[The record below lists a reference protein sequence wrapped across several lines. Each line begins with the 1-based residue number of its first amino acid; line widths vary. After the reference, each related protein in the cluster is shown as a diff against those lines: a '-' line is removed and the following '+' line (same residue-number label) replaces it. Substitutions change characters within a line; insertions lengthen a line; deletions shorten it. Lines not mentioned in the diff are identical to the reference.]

1 MVIINT
7 AFQTRNV
14 FLTASPQE
22 IEYEELFPC
31 YKLKLNDLP
40 RRRLEEC
47 YTEHPDVSN
56 PMSDVV
62 ISR

>member
-7 AFQTRNV
+7 AFQTRN
-14 FLTASPQE
+14 FILTAAPE
-22 IEYEELFPC
+22 KIEYQEEFPC

-47 YTEHPDVSN
+47 FTEHPDVS
-56 PMSDVV
+56 
-62 ISR
+62 